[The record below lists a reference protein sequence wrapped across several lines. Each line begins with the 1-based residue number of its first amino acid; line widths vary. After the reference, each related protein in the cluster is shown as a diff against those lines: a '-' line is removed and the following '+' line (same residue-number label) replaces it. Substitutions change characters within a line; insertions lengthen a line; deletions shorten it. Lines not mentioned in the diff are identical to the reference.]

1 MLKEAHI
8 HLPVLDNEGHSLRH
22 VHTALAQTLVSL
34 FGGCTETRANGYWRD
49 EKTGILHAEEVVRYT
64 VAMEASAVNQGK
76 LNGVAKGICKA
87 ANQVCIYVSHAT
99 GEVEFVS

>member
-22 VHTALAQTLVSL
+22 VHVALAQSLVSI
-34 FGGCTETRANGYWRD
+34 FGGCTETKANGYWRD

-64 VAMEASAVNQGK
+64 VAMVDSIETTGNLRGI
-76 LNGVAKGICKA
+76 AKGICKA
-87 ANQVCIYVSHAT
+87 ANQVCIYVAYANGT
-99 GEVEFVS
+99 VEFVS

>member
-1 MLKEAHI
+1 
-8 HLPVLDNEGHSLRH
+8 
-22 VHTALAQTLVSL
+22 
-34 FGGCTETRANGYWRD
+34 
-49 EKTGILHAEEVVRYT
+49 
-64 VAMEASAVNQGK
+64 MEASAVNQGK